1 MTAPVS
7 TGTYAPPRTASPGAT
22 PHTPYPGPPQWP
34 PFETTQTQPLP
45 TPPRKS
51 RSAWI
56 VVVAILIS
64 LIAGAGSGA
73 AITEWRLRDM
83 NAGAANTPQGGGT
96 LTLPDDATIA
106 DLIKAVD
113 PGIAAIHV
121 KIGRSQGAGT
131 GFLID
136 RDGHIITNRH
146 VVSGARDVTVDIAGK
161 KNIAAKVLG
170 EDPEIDVAVVKI
182 EPSAGLTP
190 LPLGDANKLQVGD
203 RVIAIGNALNLPG
216 GPTVTT
222 GIVSAKGRQLSDVDQ
237 SGRTVTLSGLIQTDA
252 AINPGNSGGPLI
264 NLAGEVVGVNTAVAA
279 DPGNPGGSTAAQNIG
294 FAQNIN
300 DVKMAAE
307 NIIAGKTAPQQT
319 KAYLGVTTSTVDAR
333 VAQRLDLPT
342 NSGALIV
349 EVAEDSPAS
358 RAGLKADDVVVEIDG
373 KPIQNSSELRAA
385 VIAHSPGD
393 EISLEI
399 YRSGSRQTIKVK
411 LG

>member
-1 MTAPVS
+1 M
-7 TGTYAPPRTASPGAT
+7 
-22 PHTPYPGPPQWP
+22 
-34 PFETTQTQPLP
+34 
-45 TPPRKS
+45 
-51 RSAWI
+51 
-56 VVVAILIS
+56 VVIAIFIS

-73 AITEWRLRDM
+73 AITEWRLRDRD
-83 NAGAANTPQGGGT
+83 AGTASAPQGGGT

-161 KNIAAKVLG
+161 KGIAAKVLG
-170 EDPEIDVAVVKI
+170 EDPEIDVAVIKI

-300 DVKMAAE
+300 DVKAAAD

-333 VAQRLDLPT
+333 VAERLDLPT
-342 NSGALIV
+342 TSGALIV

-373 KPIQNSSELRAA
+373 KSIQNSTELRAA
-385 VIAHSPGD
+385 VVGHSPGD

-399 YRSGSRQTIKVK
+399 YRNGSRQTVKAK

>member
-1 MTAPVS
+1 M
-7 TGTYAPPRTASPGAT
+7 
-22 PHTPYPGPPQWP
+22 
-34 PFETTQTQPLP
+34 L
-45 TPPRKS
+45 
-51 RSAWI
+51 
-56 VVVAILIS
+56 VVAIFIS

-83 NAGAANTPQGGGT
+83 NADAPSTQQGGST

-216 GPTVTT
+216 G
-222 GIVSAKGRQLSDVDQ
+222 R
-237 SGRTVTLSGLIQTDA
+237 R
-252 AINPGNSGGPLI
+252 
-264 NLAGEVVGVNTAVAA
+264 
-279 DPGNPGGSTAAQNIG
+279 
-294 FAQNIN
+294 
-300 DVKMAAE
+300 
-307 NIIAGKTAPQQT
+307 
-319 KAYLGVTTSTVDAR
+319 
-333 VAQRLDLPT
+333 
-342 NSGALIV
+342 
-349 EVAEDSPAS
+349 
-358 RAGLKADDVVVEIDG
+358 
-373 KPIQNSSELRAA
+373 
-385 VIAHSPGD
+385 
-393 EISLEI
+393 
-399 YRSGSRQTIKVK
+399 
-411 LG
+411 